1 MGHFIDDKKHIE
13 NDDNKNDDL
22 KGHSVADKND
32 KNKVKINTYDKIKD
46 IVLGKN
52 EKIVIEKNNKN
63 NKNNTIKKPTVDI
76 GL

>member
-13 NDDNKNDDL
+13 NADNKN
-22 KGHSVADKND
+22 DKND
-32 KNKVKINTYDKIKD
+32 KNKVKINSYDKIKD

-52 EKIVIEKNNKN
+52 DKIVVEKNNKN
-63 NKNNTIKKPTVDI
+63 NKNNSIKKPTVDI

>member
-1 MGHFIDDKKHIE
+1 MGYLLIDDKKHIE
-13 NDDNKNDDL
+13 NDKNDE
-22 KGHSVADKND
+22 KNDKND
-32 KNKVKINTYDKIKD
+32 KNNVKTNSYDKIKD

-52 EKIVIEKNNKN
+52 EKIVVEKNNKN

>member
-13 NDDNKNDDL
+13 NDDKN
-22 KGHSVADKND
+22 DKND
-32 KNKVKINTYDKIKD
+32 KNKVKINSYDKIKD

-52 EKIVIEKNNKN
+52 EKIVVEKNNKN
-63 NKNNTIKKPTVDI
+63 NKNNTIKKPVIDI

>member
-1 MGHFIDDKKHIE
+1 MGHFIDDKKYIE
-13 NDDNKNDDL
+13 NDDNKND
-22 KGHSVADKND
+22 KND
-32 KNKVKINTYDKIKD
+32 KKVKINSYDKIKD

-52 EKIVIEKNNKN
+52 EKLILEKNNKN